1 MEIRCEDHTHVK
13 TLQPPSTM
21 VNLQPACNAFSSEL
35 KLPPYFKQY
44 SKGFHL
50 ALKSSNLHIPVVT
63 PTDFRIW
70 KNLDLVNVTK
80 PEIENLKSL
89 KPVPS
94 IPIDQLRA
102 HTASMRQIESYN
114 KKPWIYYVGGGSG
127 SGLLI
132 ITIIGCIVYW
142 CCKRTNPS
150 ET

>member
-1 MEIRCEDHTHVK
+1 
-13 TLQPPSTM
+13 M

-80 PEIENLKSL
+80 PETENLK
-89 KPVPS
+89 
-94 IPIDQLRA
+94 IF
-102 HTASMRQIESYN
+102 
-114 KKPWIYYVGGGSG
+114 
-127 SGLLI
+127 
-132 ITIIGCIVYW
+132 
-142 CCKRTNPS
+142 
-150 ET
+150 ETCPTHPH